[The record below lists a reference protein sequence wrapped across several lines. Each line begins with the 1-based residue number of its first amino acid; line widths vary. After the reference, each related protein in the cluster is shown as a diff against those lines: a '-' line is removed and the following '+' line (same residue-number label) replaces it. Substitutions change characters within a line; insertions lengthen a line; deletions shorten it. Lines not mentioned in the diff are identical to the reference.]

1 RMSAF
6 KSLSMA
12 MLKGFYRDKATLF
25 FTFVF
30 PLMFLVVF
38 GLIFRDAGSEKL
50 DIAVVGN
57 GAVITTLEDTGAV
70 ELHRFDN
77 VDAAVRQV
85 RDGDLPAVV
94 IEQGD
99 QITLRFAAS
108 DQAMAGTV

>member
-38 GLIFRDAGSEKL
+38 GLIFRDAGSEKI
-50 DIAVVGN
+50 DIGVVGN
-57 GAVITTLEDTGAV
+57 GKVIATLEQSGLAD
-70 ELHRFDN
+70 LRRFDN
-77 VDAAVRQV
+77 LDAAVQEV
-85 RDGDLPAVV
+85 RSGDLPAVV
-94 IEQGD
+94 FEQGD
-99 QITLRFAAS
+99 QI
-108 DQAMAGTV
+108 